1 MLFAKL
7 EKIFFYLTIF
17 LLVSQIGRHFWPS
30 FSFING
36 VRSDYLSPTLYAS
49 DISIICLAFLYFA
62 RRKIFISSMI
72 KKEYCGSISFVIFFL
87 LIGTGVVLS
96 KNPYAGLYGMIK
108 IIEFIFFGF
117 YIATCN
123 LSKKTFAFSLWL
135 GILFSGFLAT
145 AQFIHHSSLGGLFYF
160 FGERAFNGE
169 TPGIAN
175 ASIGGSLV
183 LRPYATFPHPN
194 VLAGYLFF
202 SSVLFLHF
210 VGSKRKGLPAGRQG
224 FFVSLPILVA
234 GIGILL
240 SLSRV
245 VWITATALGFYS
257 LIKHR
262 YRAGRNLFI
271 FALVIFSQT
280 LFASRLYEV
289 SLQNESVA
297 QRIVLARASIDMFK
311 DHMFFGVGLNNY
323 LGELPSYIT
332 RLSPALYQP
341 VHSIFL
347 LLLSEGG
354 IFSFGMLVYFLYL
367 TTKNVF
373 SLSKKD
379 KEFCLMLLCSFL
391 FIGFFD
397 HYFFTLQ
404 QGQLLMTLVLG
415 VIWNKILTTSGTIT

>member
-17 LLVSQIGRHFWPS
+17 LLVSQLGRHFWPS

-36 VRSDYLSPTLYAS
+36 VRSDYLSPTLYVS

-62 RRKIFISSMI
+62 RRKIFISSI
-72 KKEYCGSISFVIFFL
+72 VKKEYCGSISFVIFFL
-87 LIGTGVVLS
+87 LIGIGVVLS

-117 YIATCN
+117 YIAAFQF
-123 LSKKTFAFSLWL
+123 SKKTFALSLWV
-135 GILFSGFLAT
+135 GILFSGFLAM
-145 AQFIHHSSLGGLFYF
+145 AQFIHHGSLGGLFYF

-175 ASIGGSLV
+175 ASIGGSLI

-194 VLAGYLFF
+194 VLAGYLLFTTL
-202 SSVLFLHF
+202 LFLHF
-210 VGSKRKGLPAGRQG
+210 FESNKHRVLFIS
-224 FFVSLPILVA
+224 FTVLVA

-240 SLSRV
+240 SLSRA
-245 VWITATALGFYS
+245 VWIMGIVLGSYLF
-257 LIKHR
+257 IKHR
-262 YRAGRNLFI
+262 LDRYSIFI
-271 FALVIFSQT
+271 FSILVFALVIFSQT
-280 LFASRLYEV
+280 LFASRLYET
-289 SLQNESVA
+289 SFQNESVA

-323 LGELPSYIT
+323 LGELSSYIT
-332 RLSPALYQP
+332 RLSPVMYQP

-347 LLLSEGG
+347 LLFSEGG
-354 IFSFGMLVYFLYL
+354 IFSFGMVVYFLYL

-391 FIGFFD
+391 FIGLFD